1 VGNPFQLVYISFF
14 FIISNKI
21 LLKED
26 YFMYILSTQRSLK
39 KVYHY
44 DWTHLLF
51 FYISMPDAS
60 ANSRDVSCYVA
71 LCTLVCKCNIHAFF
85 PLTFIVCMICCCCF
99 ISLKLLLIFIFYK

>member
-51 FYISMPDAS
+51 FIFPCLMP
-60 ANSRDVSCYVA
+60 
-71 LCTLVCKCNIHAFF
+71 LPIQEMFLV
-85 PLTFIVCMICCCCF
+85 M
-99 ISLKLLLIFIFYK
+99 